1 MTSREADTMRRPN
14 FQLPPGTCD
23 THVHI
28 WGPFDRFPVA
38 KGAPYTP
45 PERNKDDL
53 RALHARLGVERAV
66 IVQTT
71 VYKSDNRAML
81 DAIAASDGAYRGVAL
96 IDESFGDAE
105 YQALHD
111 GGVRGVRFGF
121 VKHLGGIPDLNLV
134 RRTADRIE
142 QMGWHLVLHLDAANI
157 PEFEPLFREF
167 RLPVVIDHMGR
178 PPAQDG
184 LDQTPFRILLDLL
197 RAPNWWVKVSGSERI
212 SAAGPPFHDAIPFA
226 RKLMEV
232 APDRTLWGTDWPHPN
247 VRWEPDE
254 ADLVDLL
261 PQFGDAAAL
270 HRVLVDNPAR
280 LYGFP

>member
-1 MTSREADTMRRPN
+1 MAPDRRAS
-14 FQLPPGTCD
+14 FVLPPGSCD

-28 WGPFDRFPVA
+28 WGPFDRYPVA

-45 PERNKDDL
+45 PERTRDDL
-53 RALHARLGVERAV
+53 VALHRRLGVERAV

-71 VYKSDNRAML
+71 VYRSDNRAML
-81 DAIAASDGAYRGVAL
+81 DGIAASGGAWRGVAL
-96 IDESFGDAE
+96 VDESFGDRE

-121 VKHLGGIPDLNLV
+121 LPHLGGLPDLGFL
-134 RRTADRIE
+134 RRTADRIAA
-142 QMGWHLVLHLDAANI
+142 MGWHLVLHLDAASI
-157 PEFEPLFREF
+157 LAQESLLRSL
-167 RLPVVIDHMGR
+167 RLPVVVDHMGR
-178 PPAQDG
+178 VPVPEGTDHPA
-184 LDQTPFRILLDLL
+184 FRILLELL
-197 RAPNWWVKVSGSERI
+197 RDPNWWVKVSGAERI
-212 SAAGPPFHDAIPFA
+212 SAAGPPFRDAVPFA
-226 RKLMEV
+226 RKLIEA

-261 PQFGDAAAL
+261 PDFADAAAL

-280 LYGFP
+280 LYGFA

>member
-1 MTSREADTMRRPN
+1 MASDRRPT
-14 FQLPPGTCD
+14 FVLPPGTCD

-45 PERNKDDL
+45 PERNRDDL
-53 RALHARLGVERAV
+53 VALHARLGVQRAV

-81 DAIAASDGAYRGVAL
+81 DGIARSGGAWRGVAL
-96 IDESFGDAE
+96 VDETFGDAE

-121 VKHLGGIPDLNLV
+121 VKHLGGIPDLDLV
-134 RRTADRIE
+134 RRTTARIA

-157 PEFEPLFREF
+157 PEFEPLLRSF

-178 PPAQDG
+178 VPVQDG
-184 LDQTPFRILLDLL
+184 PDQPAFRILLDLM
-197 RAPNWWVKVSGSERI
+197 REPNWWVKVSGSERI
-212 SAAGPPFHDAIPFA
+212 SAAGPPFRDAIPFA
-226 RKLMEV
+226 RALMQA
-232 APDRTLWGTDWPHPN
+232 APDRVLWGTDWPHPN
-247 VRWEPDE
+247 VRWMPDE
-254 ADLVDLL
+254 ADLVALL
-261 PQFGDAAAL
+261 PEFGDAAAL
-270 HRVLVDNPAR
+270 QRLLVDNPAR
-280 LYGFP
+280 LYGFA

>member
-1 MTSREADTMRRPN
+1 MTSHEADTMRRPN

-81 DAIAASDGAYRGVAL
+81 DAIAASNGAYRGVAL

-105 YQALHD
+105 YLALHD

-121 VKHLGGIPDLNLV
+121 VKHLGGIPDMALV
-134 RRTADRIE
+134 RRTADRIA

-184 LDQTPFRILLDLL
+184 LEQAPFRILLDLL

-212 SAAGPPFHDAIPFA
+212 SHAGPPFHDAIPFA
-226 RKLMEV
+226 RRLMEV

-261 PQFGDAAAL
+261 PEFGDAAAL

>member
-1 MTSREADTMRRPN
+1 MNMMRKPA
-14 FQLPPGTCD
+14 FSLPRGACD

-45 PERNKDDL
+45 PERTRDDL
-53 RALHARLGVERAV
+53 VALHERLGVDRAV

-81 DAIAASDGAYRGVAL
+81 DGIARSGGRWRGVAL
-96 IDESFGDAE
+96 IDEHFTDADFLS
-105 YQALHD
+105 LHE

-121 VKHLGGIPDLNLV
+121 VKHLGGVPDLALV
-134 RRTADRIE
+134 RRTAARIAP
-142 QMGWHLVLHLDAANI
+142 MGWHLVLHLDAGNI
-157 PEFEPLFREF
+157 PEFIDFFGELS
-167 RLPVVIDHMGR
+167 LPVVVDHMGR
-178 PPAQDG
+178 VPVRDG
-184 LDQTPFRILLDLL
+184 LDQPPFRILLDLL
-197 RAPNWWVKVSGSERI
+197 KRPNWWVKVSGAERI
-212 SAAGPPFHDAIPFA
+212 SETGPPFADAIPFA
-226 RKLMEV
+226 QRLIEA
-232 APDRTLWGTDWPHPN
+232 APGRVLWGTDWPHPN

-261 PQFGDAAAL
+261 PSFAGAAAL
-270 HRVLVDNPAR
+270 HKVLVDNPAR